1 MGFFVPETMKKM
13 NNWLLQRGKVPYSPI
28 TRQKTSPASPEGWAS
43 YEEAATVLQY
53 GDFDGLGFGLLA
65 SDRLTFVDLDHCID
79 EDGVL
84 SDLAEEVLAMFPDTY
99 TEVSQ
104 SETGLHII
112 CRGTVPQAVKR
123 PEIEMYSCGRYMA
136 FTGNAWTAA
145 EPAEHQKEID
155 LLFSRYGKKPEAET
169 KPNKAAP
176 ATTPKKP
183 QNAHRAT
190 ETATVG
196 EIIDCILKSRQGA
209 KFARL
214 HAGQWE
220 GGNYKSQSEA
230 EMAYFAIV
238 NYFTGGN
245 DDLTAAVFAASKLSE
260 RKKGQRAD
268 YIQRTISKAKAT
280 ATGSKKQ
287 NSSRKLKPIP
297 NSEAGSGNKKK
308 IIVKQS
314 S

>member
-1 MGFFVPETMKKM
+1 MGFFVPETMKQM

-65 SDRLTFVDLDHCID
+65 SDRLTFIDLDHCID

-84 SDLAEEVLAMFPDTY
+84 SDLAEEVLAMLPDTY

-155 LLFSRYGKKPEAET
+155 LLFSRFGNKTEATER
-169 KPNKAAP
+169 
-176 ATTPKKP
+176 P
-183 QNAHRAT
+183 QNDFTAA

-196 EIIDCILKSRQGA
+196 EIIDCIIKSRQGA

-220 GGNYKSQSEA
+220 GWNYGSQSEA

-280 ATGSKKQ
+280 ATGSKNR
-287 NSSRKLKPIP
+287 NSSRKLKPVP
-297 NSEAGSGNKKK
+297 NSEAGSGNKKRVM
-308 IIVKQS
+308 VKQS
-314 S
+314 L

>member
-1 MGFFVPETMKKM
+1 MGFFVPETMKQM

-84 SDLAEEVLAMFPDTY
+84 SDLAEEVLAMLPDTY

-136 FTGNAWTAA
+136 FTGNVWTAA

-155 LLFSRYGKKPEAET
+155 LLFSRFGNKTEAAER
-169 KPNKAAP
+169 
-176 ATTPKKP
+176 P
-183 QNAHRAT
+183 QNAFTAA

-196 EIIDCILKSRQGA
+196 EIIDCIIKSRQGA

-220 GGNYKSQSEA
+220 GWNYGSQSEA

-280 ATGSKKQ
+280 AMGSKSR

-297 NSEAGSGNKKK
+297 DSEAGSGNRKKVM
-308 IIVKQS
+308 VKQS
-314 S
+314 L

>member
-1 MGFFVPETMKKM
+1 M
-13 NNWLLQRGKVPYSPI
+13 
-28 TRQKTSPASPEGWAS
+28 
-43 YEEAATVLQY
+43 LQY
-53 GDFDGLGFGLLA
+53 GDFDGLGFGFLA
-65 SDRLTFVDLDHCID
+65 SDRLTFIDLDHCID
-79 EDGVL
+79 ADGVL

-145 EPAEHQKEID
+145 EPTEHQKEID

-169 KPNKAAP
+169 KPKKPAP
-176 ATTPKKP
+176 ATPEKP

-190 ETATVG
+190 ETATVK

-209 KFARL
+209 KFRL
-214 HAGQWE
+214 LHYGGWESLDLYIKAGGEPDCSRADQ
-220 GGNYKSQSEA
+220 
-230 EMAYFAIV
+230 AYLAIA
-238 NYFTGGN
+238 NHFTGGN
-245 DDLTAAVFAASKLSE
+245 DELTKAMIHCSSLERPKLH
-260 RKKGQRAD
+260 RKD
-268 YIQRTISKAKAT
+268 YLDRTLAKVKAT
-280 ATGSKKQ
+280 ATGSKSRH
-287 NSSRKLKPIP
+287 SSRKLKPIP

-308 IIVKQS
+308 VIVKQS

>member
-1 MGFFVPETMKKM
+1 MGFFIPENMKKL
-13 NNWLLQRGKVPYSPI
+13 NNWLIHRGKIPYSPR
-28 TRQKTSPASPEGWAS
+28 TRQKTSPASHEGWTS

-53 GDFDGLGFGLLA
+53 GDFDGLGFGLLE
-65 SDRLTFVDLDHCID
+65 SDGLTFIDLDHCID

-84 SDLAEEVLAMFPDTY
+84 SDLAEEVLEMFPDTY

-112 CRGTVPQAVKR
+112 CRGTVPKTVKR

-145 EPAEHQKEID
+145 EPTEHQKEINK
-155 LLFSRYGKKPEAET
+155 LFSRYGNTQDPAYKTLQKP
-169 KPNKAAP
+169 
-176 ATTPKKP
+176 
-183 QNAHRAT
+183 HRAT
-190 ETATVG
+190 KKSTVG
-196 EIIDCILKSRQGA
+196 ETIETIIKSRQGA

-220 GGNYKSQSEA
+220 GWNYKSQSEA
-230 EMAYFAIV
+230 EMAYFSIV

-245 DDLTAAVFAASKLSE
+245 DELTAAVFAASKLSE

-280 ATGSKKQ
+280 ATGST
-287 NSSRKLKPIP
+287 
-297 NSEAGSGNKKK
+297 GNHGRRQRQKTTEVETFETHKRRRVK
-308 IIVKQS
+308 I
-314 S
+314 

>member
-1 MGFFVPETMKKM
+1 MGFFVPETMKQM

-28 TRQKTSPASPEGWAS
+28 TRQKTSPASPKGWTS

-84 SDLAEEVLAMFPDTY
+84 SDLAEEVLELFPDTY

-145 EPAEHQKEID
+145 EPAEHQKELD
-155 LLFSRYGKKPEAET
+155 LLFSRFGNKTEAPER
-169 KPNKAAP
+169 
-176 ATTPKKP
+176 P
-183 QNAHRAT
+183 QNAFTAT
-190 ETATVG
+190 KTATVEEAL
-196 EIIDCILKSRQGA
+196 EIILKSRQGA
-209 KFARL
+209 KFRL
-214 HAGQWE
+214 LHYGGWE
-220 GGNYKSQSEA
+220 TLGYKKKADGSPDNNRA
-230 EMAYFAIV
+230 DMAYMTIA
-238 NYFTGGN
+238 YHFTGGN
-245 DDLTAAVFAASKLSE
+245 EDLIMDMIHCSSLERPKLYRKDYIDRTLKKIKAKYTGSTVIQE
-260 RKKGQRAD
+260 KQPPDLRNIKTEPQRKK
-268 YIQRTISKAKAT
+268 K
-280 ATGSKKQ
+280 
-287 NSSRKLKPIP
+287 NLF
-297 NSEAGSGNKKK
+297 
-308 IIVKQS
+308 
-314 S
+314 